1 MFSVS
6 FFLKNIGYEK
16 TTKPYENTA
25 IAIESLTAK
34 ETTPKYFYS
43 IKDPKNLNQKPK
55 VSAEAYLVGDL
66 DTGEIILTKNQD
78 QQFPIASVSKLMTA
92 FIATELMNPDDIAKV
107 SKKALGTY
115 GENGSLKLG
124 EKIKIA
130 KLDVDQNQTKASEY
144 QIQSI
149 PSLKLFKNG
158 QVVKDL
164 IGLQMKAPLLET
176 LKKYL

>member
-1 MFSVS
+1 MTNQTNVVTDQNFQEEVIKASQA
-6 FFLKNIGYEK
+6 
-16 TTKPYENTA
+16 KPVLVDFWATWCGPCQMQAPILEE
-25 IAIESLTAK
+25 IAK
-34 ETTPKYFYS
+34 E
-43 IKDPKNLNQKPK
+43 
-55 VSAEAYLVGDL
+55 
-66 DTGEIILTKNQD
+66 
-78 QQFPIASVSKLMTA
+78 
-92 FIATELMNPDDIAKV
+92 
-107 SKKALGTY
+107 
-115 GENGSLKLG
+115 LG

-158 QVVKDL
+158 QVVEDL

>member
-1 MFSVS
+1 MTNQT
-6 FFLKNIGYEK
+6 NIVTDQNFQEEVIK
-16 TTKPYENTA
+16 ASQAKPVLVDFWATWCGPCQMQAPILEE
-25 IAIESLTAK
+25 IAK
-34 ETTPKYFYS
+34 E
-43 IKDPKNLNQKPK
+43 
-55 VSAEAYLVGDL
+55 
-66 DTGEIILTKNQD
+66 
-78 QQFPIASVSKLMTA
+78 
-92 FIATELMNPDDIAKV
+92 
-107 SKKALGTY
+107 
-115 GENGSLKLG
+115 LG